1 MHVAV
6 CVKQIPDPAAPG
18 KLDPTTRTL
27 VREGKFVMDDSDS
40 YGVEMAL
47 QLVQAAGGG
56 AVTVI
61 SMAPGGEVK
70 GVREALAM
78 GADDAIVIS
87 DEALRGSDA
96 LSTAKVLAAAVR
108 RAGEAGG
115 GIDLVLAATESTDGY
130 TGTTPVQVAA
140 LLGLPSITFAKK
152 VTCGESALGGLTVT
166 VERQT
171 DEGHDDIQAALPAL
185 VTLTAG
191 SVEPRYPAFK
201 AIMGA
206 KAKPCQV
213 IGLADL
219 GLDPGD
225 VGFAGAR
232 QEITSVTAAAE
243 RTAGDVVEDDG
254 QAHVRIV
261 SYLESLK
268 VV

>member
-1 MHVAV
+1 MY
-6 CVKQIPDPAAPG
+6 KRQ
-18 KLDPTTRTL
+18 
-27 VREGKFVMDDSDS
+27 
-40 YGVEMAL
+40 
-47 QLVQAAGGG
+47 
-56 AVTVI
+56 
-61 SMAPGGEVK
+61 
-70 GVREALAM
+70 
-78 GADDAIVIS
+78 
-87 DEALRGSDA
+87 
-96 LSTAKVLAAAVR
+96 
-108 RAGEAGG
+108 
-115 GIDLVLAATESTDGY
+115 VLAATESTDGY

-152 VTCGESALGGLTVT
+152 VTSDGVTVT

-171 DEGHDDIQAALPAL
+171 DEGHDDVQAALPAL

-213 IGLADL
+213 IGLAEL
-219 GLDPGD
+219 GLDAGD
-225 VGFAGAR
+225 VGFTGAR
-232 QEITSVTAAAE
+232 QEITTVTAAAE